1 MASRLAAGHGGH
13 GGPTVDPSSF
23 WVAAAGDLREAAEG
37 RGGDVGE
44 DRETALAKATGRRW
58 AAATPPPAKGTVS
71 STPAAATQAN
81 RFAYRVLQR
90 YVSTPK

>member
-71 STPAAATQAN
+71 STPPAATQAN

>member
-1 MASRLAAGHGGH
+1 
-13 GGPTVDPSSF
+13 VDPSSF
-23 WVAAAGDLREAAEG
+23 WVAVAGNLREAPEG
-37 RGGDVGE
+37 SGGDVGE

-58 AAATPPPAKGTVS
+58 AAATPLTAKGMVS

-90 YVSTPK
+90 YVSTPQ